1 MDGVYRRMA
10 FCRSGETARVG
21 DFFFRGGG
29 STQPLHFR
37 PVDVHFIHTSSDSS
51 YLRRLSLWVYHER
64 VGGRVQ
70 ISAEIS

>member
-1 MDGVYRRMA
+1 MEYTEEWHSVDPGKRLEWVI
-10 FCRSGETARVG
+10 S
-21 DFFFRGGG
+21 FFRGGG